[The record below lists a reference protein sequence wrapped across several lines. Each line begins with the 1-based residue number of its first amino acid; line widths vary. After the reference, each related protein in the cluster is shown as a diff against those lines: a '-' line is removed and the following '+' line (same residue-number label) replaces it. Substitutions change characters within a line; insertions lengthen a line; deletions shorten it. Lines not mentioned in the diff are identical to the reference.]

1 MLVNGLILSINN
13 YIIIWKECSH
23 FNHFERKHNIFQN
36 LIGVNKTSLLHLVD
50 QSAPWQTIRPFVN
63 TLKKKKQTNK
73 QTKTTITKKQNKQR
87 RYQIWGTRHVSRI
100 TCMLCRSLFVLLYFF
115 FWPLCCLSFLDIRIM
130 ITPLVSSNSS

>member
-63 TLKKKKQTNK
+63 TLKKKKTNK
-73 QTKTTITKKQNKQR
+73 QTNKNNNNKKTKQ
-87 RYQIWGTRHVSRI
+87 T
-100 TCMLCRSLFVLLYFF
+100 T
-115 FWPLCCLSFLDIRIM
+115 
-130 ITPLVSSNSS
+130 